1 MFSLGYWAIY
11 RFQPCTCT
19 HPRSCSSVPCFAW
32 HFSLKTCS
40 AWHRGFLSE
49 AFTKNLSV
57 QISDSLLITDF
68 HHNKTLLLLAVGSD
82 LISAALE
89 DRTIKLRLS
98 DINIYSTHLCLT
110 GHKVDKVRLTLQRQR
125 MPARSGLDRANM
137 TPMFKNTLNLL
148 HFWDLI
154 FQRPILW
161 RRDILLWAISRV
173 YPL

>member
-19 HPRSCSSVPCFAW
+19 PPRSCSSVPCFAW

-57 QISDSLLITDF
+57 QIPDSLLITAF
-68 HHNKTLLLLAVGSD
+68 HHNNTPLLLPVGSD
-82 LISAALE
+82 LIF
-89 DRTIKLRLS
+89 TIKSRLL

-110 GHKVDKVRLTLQRQR
+110 GHKVDKVRLTLETQRV
-125 MPARSGLDRANM
+125 PARSGPDCANM
-137 TPMFKNTLNLL
+137 TSMFKNALNLL

-154 FQRPILW
+154 F
-161 RRDILLWAISRV
+161 
-173 YPL
+173 